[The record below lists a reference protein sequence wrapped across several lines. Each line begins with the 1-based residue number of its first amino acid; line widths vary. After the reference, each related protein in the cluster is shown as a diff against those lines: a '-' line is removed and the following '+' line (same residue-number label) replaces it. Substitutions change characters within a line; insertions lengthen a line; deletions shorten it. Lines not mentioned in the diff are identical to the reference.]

1 MKIVIFGSTG
11 GTGLILL
18 RQALERGH
26 KVIAFARNPQMVS
39 VSGACLDVLQGDVL
53 DPDAVRHAVAGAD
66 AAISVLGVRLGQ
78 APGTVRSEGTR
89 NIVNALSQAGIERF
103 VSVSTIG
110 AGDSRDR
117 LSWVARFLLPRII
130 GAERLEEAER
140 QEEIVRQSKLNWTIL
155 RPPQLVDRPGTGR
168 YKIGADL
175 YTGLR
180 SNITRADLAAA
191 LLDQL
196 DNKESF
202 GKCLSVTN

>member
-191 LLDQL
+191 LL
-196 DNKESF
+196 
-202 GKCLSVTN
+202 

>member
-11 GTGLILL
+11 GTGLMLL
-18 RQALERGH
+18 RQAVERGH
-26 KVIAFARNPQMVS
+26 KVIAFARNPQNVIVS
-39 VSGACLDVLQGDVL
+39 DAGIDVLQGDVL
-53 DPDAVRHAVAGAD
+53 DPAAVCHAVAGVD
-66 AAISVLGVRLGQ
+66 AAISVLGVRLRQ

-130 GAERLEEAER
+130 GAERIEEAER
-140 QEEIVRQSKLNWTIL
+140 QEEIIRRSNLNWTIL
-155 RPPQLVDRPGTGR
+155 RPPQLVDRPGTGH

-175 YTGLR
+175 KTGLR
-180 SNITRADLAAA
+180 SNITRADLATA
-191 LLDQL
+191 LLDQVQ
-196 DNKESF
+196 NKESY